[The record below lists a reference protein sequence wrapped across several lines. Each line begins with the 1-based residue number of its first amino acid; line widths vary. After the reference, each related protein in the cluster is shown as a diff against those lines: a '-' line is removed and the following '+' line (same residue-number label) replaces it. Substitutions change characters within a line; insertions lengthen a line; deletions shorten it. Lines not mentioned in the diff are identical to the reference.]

1 MADKKLSALTELA
14 ATPAVDDE
22 LYIRD
27 VSEAPAAESK
37 RITIANLM
45 AASGY
50 TEGARAYH
58 NVDQAIPNN
67 TWTAVAL
74 NSELYDTDAIH
85 DNVTNNSRL
94 TCKTAG
100 VYVITG
106 HIDLEESTTGL
117 RSLFIRLNGTT
128 YIAEYQ
134 SNNVEGGPGFSWITS
149 IATIYKLAVNDY
161 VELMIR
167 QTSGG
172 SLDLKAYA
180 STSPHF
186 AMQRIG

>member
-1 MADKKLSALTELA
+1 MADTKLSALIELA
-14 ATPAVDDE
+14 ATPANDDE
-22 LYIRD
+22 VYIRD
-27 VSEAPAAESK
+27 VSEAAATESK
-37 RITIANLM
+37 RITVGNLM
-45 AASGY
+45 RAEGK
-50 TEGARAYH
+50 GARAYH
-58 NVDQAIPNN
+58 NIDQAIANS
-67 TWTAVAL
+67 TWAAIAL
-74 NSELYDTDAIH
+74 NSELYDTDSIH

-106 HIDLEESTTGL
+106 HIDLEESITGL
-117 RSLFIRLNGTT
+117 RSLYIRLNGTT
-128 YIAEYQ
+128 SIAEYQ

-149 IATIYKLAVNDY
+149 IATNYKLAVNDY

-172 SLDLKAYA
+172 SLDLRAYA
-180 STSPHF
+180 NTSPHL